1 MRFQTYFNSL
11 SESECDNFVSH
22 CQLVSESFEN
32 NTFKEFCL
40 ETSTLDELCNDFDEF
55 NRKCCQENPTFAF
68 WSVYIEMVEVL
79 LLYIR
84 ATRTSDRALHLSAL
98 RSMIPWFFI
107 TDRINCARYSP
118 CYWLEMS
125 CLDKT
130 HPCKCITIY
139 SFLSISIGLD
149 KCN

>member
-1 MRFQTYFNSL
+1 MRFQTYFKSL
-11 SESECDNFVSH
+11 SESECDKFVSY
-22 CQLVSESFEN
+22 CQLVSESSEN
-32 NTFKEFCL
+32 DTFKEFCL
-40 ETSTLDELCNDFDEF
+40 ETSTLDESYNDFDEF
-55 NRKCCQENPTFAF
+55 NRKSCQKNPTFAF

-84 ATRTSDRALHLSAL
+84 GTRTTDWALHLSAL
-98 RSMIPWFFI
+98 RSVIPWFFV
-107 TDRINCARYSP
+107 TDRISYARYSP

-139 SFLSISIGLD
+139 SFLSISIDLD